1 MLAAI
6 ASLALAPL
14 LPLPRDRGSLQP
26 VVLLCSAAAMALA
39 WVLLHQ
45 VASHWLPAREAGGGW
60 LPWLLAGVVFAA
72 FAALYL
78 LQSMLRA
85 NPDGPLSRRLHPWF
99 YAGLFLDDRLTR
111 IAFAAWPL
119 RSPRSPA

>member
-1 MLAAI
+1 
-6 ASLALAPL
+6 
-14 LPLPRDRGSLQP
+14 
-26 VVLLCSAAAMALA
+26 
-39 WVLLHQ
+39 
-45 VASHWLPAREAGGGW
+45 
-60 LPWLLAGVVFAA
+60 LAGVVLAA

-99 YAGLFLDDRLTR
+99 YAGLFLVDRLTR